1 MEYAT
6 GGGKRREAL
15 DLLDFVGDKSDE
27 ATHESEMKRPVAV
40 REGLCETLTVIS
52 HVARIYLFIP
62 AH

>member
-1 MEYAT
+1 VHDASLSN
-6 GGGKRREAL
+6 GGGFIRP
-15 DLLDFVGDKSDE
+15 VGDKSDE

-40 REGLCETLTVIS
+40 REGLCETLMVIS